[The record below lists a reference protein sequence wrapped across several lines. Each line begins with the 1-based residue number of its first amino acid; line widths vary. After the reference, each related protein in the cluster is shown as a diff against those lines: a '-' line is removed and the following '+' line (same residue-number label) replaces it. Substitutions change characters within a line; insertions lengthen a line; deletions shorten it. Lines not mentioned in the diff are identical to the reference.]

1 MNTDFDSRIKSL
13 ERHKQKSINDIEDI
27 KKKTD
32 NVPLYTEQMLIE
44 ILQENRK
51 LAERVRYLEIRL
63 GISMFH

>member
-44 ILQENRK
+44 ILQENRE
-51 LAERVRYLEIRL
+51 LADRVRYLEIRL